1 LAVPSAG
8 GSRGHGRH
16 DPAAP
21 PRQPQSLRGYTNPL
35 AGVSTVRTAA
45 ALPAMGERTIADSMD
60 SAPDPTLPAGA
71 AGGRV
76 LWTPFQPAD
85 MGSRKVDEF
94 FRAPVNP
101 FRPRLSFVQSWKV
114 EPDPSRAWSRAARA
128 EADWSRQVSLDRE
141 PGPLVQREGKRSY
154 VLARIERDLPEK
166 IVADTNSDGS
176 GVLVL
181 ADSWYPGW
189 KATLDGQPCPILRA
203 EGWFRA

>member
-1 LAVPSAG
+1 
-8 GSRGHGRH
+8 
-16 DPAAP
+16 
-21 PRQPQSLRGYTNPL
+21 
-35 AGVSTVRTAA
+35 
-45 ALPAMGERTIADSMD
+45 
-60 SAPDPTLPAGA
+60 
-71 AGGRV
+71 V

-154 VLARIERDLPEK
+154 VLALIERDLPEQ

-176 GVLVL
+176 DVLVL
-181 ADSWYPGW
+181 ADPWSPGW

-203 EGWFRA
+203 EGWFRAVALPPGPHRVEFSYRPVSFYAGCAISGLALAVIAAMVLKSRPA

>member
-45 ALPAMGERTIADSMD
+45 ALPAMGERRIADSMD
-60 SAPDPTLPAGA
+60 LAPDPTLPAGA

-85 MGSRKVDEF
+85 LGSRKVDDF
-94 FRAPVNP
+94 FRAPINP
-101 FRPRLSFVQSWKV
+101 YRPRLSFVPAWRG
-114 EPDPSRAWSRAARA
+114 EADPARAWSRAARA
-128 EADWSRQVSLDRE
+128 EAA
-141 PGPLVQREGKRSY
+141 GAREGPP
-154 VLARIERDLPEK
+154 DPEP
-166 IVADTNSDGS
+166 A
-176 GVLVL
+176 
-181 ADSWYPGW
+181 AH
-189 KATLDGQPCPILRA
+189 
-203 EGWFRA
+203 